1 MAVSPLVVP
10 PGSAERSTTTSRSK
24 LSAAQAS
31 NGTTPEPVAGYDLAE
46 QMNEDEKNKYV
57 KGLSF
62 HINPTLYLTLQ
73 QARNSEKE
81 PMQMST

>member
-10 PGSAERSTTTSRSK
+10 PGSAERSTATTRSK

-31 NGTTPEPVAGYDLAE
+31 NGTTPELPQAGNGTGFDLAE

-57 KGLSF
+57 KGLS
-62 HINPTLYLTLQ
+62 LLL
-73 QARNSEKE
+73 NSI
-81 PMQMST
+81 P